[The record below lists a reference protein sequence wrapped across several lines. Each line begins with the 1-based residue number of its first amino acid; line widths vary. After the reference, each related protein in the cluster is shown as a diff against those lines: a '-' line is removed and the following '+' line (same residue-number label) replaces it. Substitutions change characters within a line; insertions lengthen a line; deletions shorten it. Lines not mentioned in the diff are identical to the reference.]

1 MSNLIKYDIPKCSTG
16 ESFDL
21 SRSAFSDST
30 GNYRSFSIPQCAR
43 LPDTIYY
50 SAPYTASCDVGYSGS
65 DVVVPGGQFT
75 STISQEEA
83 DNAAILY
90 GDSQL
95 SCTLI
100 PQDPIMRP
108 FLPLFTS
115 TGRMFVHGYYNSSGT
130 LYEIGEDGL
139 HEVVATGLPYWDSI
153 IEASDGN
160 YYATSK
166 SNGTITKITPSIQ
179 ITTLATGLGK
189 PYGICQG
196 QDGALYTGPASDGGG
211 YIWRVA
217 LSGAKSSY
225 YAVHE
230 LYSDYRSLVPA
241 SDGYIYAC
249 EYAFAH
255 TGFEKIQSAGLGSY
269 YYSSDVGNT
278 DSFLQGDDGY
288 FYTVSY
294 TSGKVCRVT
303 DNGVYSV
310 IATIPINTP
319 YATLYLIEHSSGDL
333 YVLTAGNPTSRIFK
347 VTKAGVVTL
356 LHTFAGT
363 GFSHYGI
370 YEGFNNDVFVCGY
383 LDNKVYRYSIS
394 TGLTTAFS

>member
-1 MSNLIKYDIPKCSTG
+1 MSNLIKYDIPKCSPG

-100 PQDPIMRP
+100 PQDQIRGPY
-108 FLPLFTS
+108 LPLFTS
-115 TGRMFVHGYYNSSGT
+115 TGRMFVFGLYQSSGT
-130 LYEIGEDGL
+130 LYEIGGNGL
-139 HEVVATGLPYWDSI
+139 HEVVLSSLPPFDAI

-166 SNGTITKITPSIQ
+166 SSGTITKITPSMQ
-179 ITTLATGLGK
+179 VSTLASGLGK

-196 QDGALYTGPASDGGG
+196 QDGALYTGPAANGGG
-211 YIWRVA
+211 YVWRVT
-217 LSGAKSSY
+217 LSGSKSAY
-225 YAVHE
+225 YSVHE
-230 LYSDYRSLVPA
+230 QSSDYRSLVPA

-319 YATLYLIEHSSGDL
+319 YGTLYLIEHSSGDL
-333 YVLTAGNPTSRIFK
+333 YVLTAGNPTPRIFK

-363 GFSHYGI
+363 EFSHYGI

>member
-1 MSNLIKYDIPKCSTG
+1 MSNIIKYSIAKCSTG
-16 ESFDL
+16 ESFDF
-21 SRSAFSDST
+21 SQSAYNDIV
-30 GNYRSFSIPQCAR
+30 GNTRSFSITQCAR

-50 SAPYTASCDVGYSGS
+50 SAPYTATCDVGYSGA
-65 DVVVPGGQFT
+65 DVVVTRGQFT
-75 STISQEEA
+75 STVSQEEA
-83 DNAAILY
+83 DAAAIAY

-95 SCTLI
+95 SCTII

-115 TGRMFVHGYYNSSGT
+115 TSRMFVYGYYNSSGT

-139 HEVVATGLPYWDSI
+139 HEVLLASLPPFEAI

-160 YYATSK
+160 YYATCRSL
-166 SNGTITKITPSIQ
+166 GTITKITPSMQ
-179 ITTLATGLGK
+179 VSTLASGLGN
-189 PYGICQG
+189 PYSICQG
-196 QDGALYTGPASDGGG
+196 QDGALYTGPAANGGG
-211 YIWRVA
+211 YVWRVT
-217 LSGAKSSY
+217 LSGSKSAY
-225 YAVHE
+225 YSVHE
-230 LYSDYRSLVPA
+230 QSSDYRSIVPA

-255 TGFEKIQSAGLGSY
+255 AGFYKIQSSGLGSY
-269 YYSSDVGNT
+269 YYTATVGNT
-278 DSFLQGDDGY
+278 ESFVQGDDGD
-288 FYTVSY
+288 FYTVSF
-294 TSGKVCRVT
+294 TSGNVCMVT
-303 DNGVYSV
+303 DNGVYAV

-319 YATLYLIEHSSGDL
+319 YGSLYLIEHSSGDL
-333 YVLTAGNPTSRIFK
+333 YVLTAANPTSRIFK

-370 YEGFNNDVFVCGY
+370 YEGFNNDVFVCGHA
-383 LDNKVYRYSIS
+383 DNKVYRYSIS